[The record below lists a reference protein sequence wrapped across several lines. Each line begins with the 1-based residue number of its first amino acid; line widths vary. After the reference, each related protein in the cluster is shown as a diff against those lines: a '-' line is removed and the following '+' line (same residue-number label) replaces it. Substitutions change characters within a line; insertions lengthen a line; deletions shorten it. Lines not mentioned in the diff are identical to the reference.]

1 MVGVS
6 TINRWSKEAMVLV
19 GCVTKLLPARGRLG
33 EVATFDELVGQVHA
47 MIRRLLAFGRIPLE
61 LILREIEMPQAAGP
75 VFPVWCQ
82 FREPSPTITLE
93 PEGLSLT
100 PFLVD
105 RAAILCDLEADLIE
119 SNLGLECMFAH

>member
-1 MVGVS
+1 
-6 TINRWSKEAMVLV
+6 
-19 GCVTKLLPARGRLG
+19 
-33 EVATFDELVGQVHA
+33 
-47 MIRRLLAFGRIPLE
+47 
-61 LILREIEMPQAAGP
+61 MPQAAGP

-119 SNLGLECMFAH
+119 SNLGLECMFAHRTALFEAPTVAKMIGDYSAILRLVLTEPNLRVGNLADRVGTAS